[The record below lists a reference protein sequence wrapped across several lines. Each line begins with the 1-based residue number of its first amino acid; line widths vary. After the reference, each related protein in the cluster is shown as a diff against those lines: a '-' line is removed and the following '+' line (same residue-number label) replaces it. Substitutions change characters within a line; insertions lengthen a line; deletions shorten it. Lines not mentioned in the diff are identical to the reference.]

1 MPAIVGSISV
11 NSISSGSVFHVGDVQ
26 TICPVS
32 YAKTYAG
39 AGSFNTG
46 DNLRLHNGYN
56 VTFTQDPDVNDSNA
70 TANF

>member
-11 NSISSGSVFHVGDVQ
+11 NSISSGGIFHIGDVQ

-39 AGSFNTG
+39 AGSFNVG
-46 DNLRLHNGYN
+46 DHLRVHNGYN
-56 VTFTQDPDVNDSNA
+56 VTYTQDPDVNDSSNA
-70 TANF
+70 TNF

>member
-1 MPAIVGSISV
+1 MPAIVGSVSV

-46 DNLRLHNGYN
+46 DNLRLENGYN
-56 VTFTQDPDVNDSNA
+56 VTFTQDSDVNDSNA
-70 TANF
+70 AANF